1 MTKLIRKKY
10 KRQKNKSH
18 RRRHTQKM
26 VGGEFTYDKKTQIK
40 STTENLYTPNSQE
53 IIDDSTSEN
62 AMKENSFGG
71 KKRVITRKQKGA
83 KYVRKS
89 RKQKGG
95 MCYGNGVGANI
106 SDPNFSIHNT
116 NLLKLFPYKPI
127 N

>member
-1 MTKLIRKKY
+1 MTKRIRKKS

-18 RRRHTQKM
+18 RRRYTKKM
-26 VGGEFTYDKKTQIK
+26 VGGEFTYDEKTQIK
-40 STTENLYTPNSQE
+40 STTENLYTPNSPE

-62 AMKENSFGG
+62 VMKENSFGG
-71 KKRVITRKQKGA
+71 KKRVITRKQKSN
-83 KYVRKS
+83 KYVKKS